1 MSEIRNGDVVYYKN
15 DGRGHKFEG
24 NLYVLST
31 RGNSCV
37 GKDEAGKTHIFSTTN
52 LLTTA
57 IPTGLH
63 FADEDE
69 FFEHFQNKEN
79 DQGASGDMTRKE
91 ILDRAREI
99 SDRRFPTSNGDVRLT
114 LISTKNEKRSGQIA
128 LTILNVFP
136 EFDKNNRYM
145 VVPFEEL
152 NRIYVFKATEKGEGY
167 KVQTISSH
175 PRISFTDLNL
185 YEKLKSEGRMKICL
199 NWKEDLISHWHYISL
214 EEESV

>member
-15 DGRGHKFEG
+15 DGRGHNFEG

-31 RGNSCV
+31 RGKSCV
-37 GKDEAGKTHIFSTTN
+37 GKDEAGKTHILSSTN
-52 LLTTA
+52 FLTTA

-63 FADEDE
+63 FANESE
-69 FFEHFQNKEN
+69 FFEHFQNKGDN
-79 DQGASGDMTRKE
+79 QCANGDMTRE
-91 ILDRAREI
+91 DILNRAKKI

-114 LISTKNEKRSGQIA
+114 LIDTKNEKRSGQIA
-128 LTILNVFP
+128 LTILNAFP

-145 VVPFEEL
+145 VVPIEET
-152 NRIYVFKATEKGEGY
+152 NRIYIFKATERGEGY

-175 PRISFTDLNL
+175 PRVSFTDLNL
-185 YEKLKSEGRMKICL
+185 YEKLKSEGRKKFCL

>member
-69 FFEHFQNKEN
+69 FFEHFQNKDN
-79 DQGASGDMTRKE
+79 NQGTSGDITSEQLRRLVEEKGKGKF
-91 ILDRAREI
+91 RS
-99 SDRRFPTSNGDVRLT
+99 SDGDVCIT
-114 LISTKNEKRSGQIA
+114 LICTKNEKRNRQIA
-128 LTILNVFP
+128 LTISNTFP
-136 EFDKNNRYM
+136 GFDKNSRYM
-145 VVPFEEL
+145 VLFNED
-152 NRIYVFKATEKGEGY
+152 RIYVFKAIKKGEGY

-175 PRISFTDLNL
+175 PRISFSDLEL
-185 YEKLKSEGRMKICL
+185 YEKLKSEGRTKLSL
-199 NWKEDLISHWHYISL
+199 NWKKDSMCNEYYISL
-214 EEESV
+214 KEESV